1 MRENKERRRE
11 SGRIK
16 DEENVEVEKRKNKKY
31 NRRSDIKREDN
42 MKESEENSEGME
54 KEDNSRKKWFRRK
67 VKREWIKV
75 KRKGKNEDKVSRW
88 RWKENRKWSI

>member
-75 KRKGKNEDKVSRW
+75 KRKGKNED
-88 RWKENRKWSI
+88 